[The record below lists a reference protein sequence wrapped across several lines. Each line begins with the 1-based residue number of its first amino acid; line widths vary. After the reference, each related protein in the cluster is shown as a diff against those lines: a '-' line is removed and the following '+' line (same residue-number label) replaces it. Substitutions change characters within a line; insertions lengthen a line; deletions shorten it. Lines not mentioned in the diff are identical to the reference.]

1 MKEKW
6 KEINGYDGYSVSNTG
21 KIKSFRRKSY
31 KENGLTLT
39 PETSYKGCE
48 QVSYGKKTSKISS

>member
-6 KEINGYDGYSVSNTG
+6 KEINGYDGYLVSNTG

-31 KENGLTLT
+31 YVKED
-39 PETSYKGCE
+39 
-48 QVSYGKKTSKISS
+48 

>member
-31 KENGLTLT
+31 KENGLILT
-39 PETSYKGCE
+39 PETSYKGYE
-48 QVSYGKKTSKISS
+48 QVSLYKDGK

>member
-31 KENGLTLT
+31 KENGLILT
-39 PETSYKGCE
+39 PETTYRG
-48 QVSYGKKTSKISS
+48 I

>member
-21 KIKSFRRKSY
+21 KIKSFRRRIRNAAY
-31 KENGLTLT
+31 KY
-39 PETSYKGCE
+39 SIC
-48 QVSYGKKTSKISS
+48 SFS